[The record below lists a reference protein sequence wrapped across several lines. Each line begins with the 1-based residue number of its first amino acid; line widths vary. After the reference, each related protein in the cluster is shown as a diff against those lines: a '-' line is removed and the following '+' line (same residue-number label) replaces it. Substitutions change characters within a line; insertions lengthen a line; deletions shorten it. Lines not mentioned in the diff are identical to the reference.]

1 VIFSLQ
7 FFSLVAFECTCRM
20 HMLFTA
26 RTSELFLYMVLLNVS
41 PRPSEKNA
49 RVFQLVD
56 STRSDCAIIIIY
68 FSQMHSIEE
77 NGKNCVSH
85 DHMKNFLSAVESA
98 CFWRII
104 LAGLSTIQGQFSPKH
119 PTIPKESAYIWKN
132 LIGRHHDFFFEDN
145 Y

>member
-1 VIFSLQ
+1 MYL
-7 FFSLVAFECTCRM
+7 
-20 HMLFTA
+20 LFTA
-26 RTSELFLYMVLLNVS
+26 RTSELFLYMVLLNAS
-41 PRPSEKNA
+41 PRPSGKNA

-85 DHMKNFLSAVESA
+85 DHMKNLLSAVESA

-104 LAGLSTIQGQFSPKH
+104 LAGLSTIQGQYLPKH
-119 PTIPKESAYIWKN
+119 SASQQMRKQVFLATN
-132 LIGRHHDFFFEDN
+132 LLRILCVICSKKSILK
-145 Y
+145 